1 MSQSP
6 AFATSNDAAVSED
19 QTHDVALLQLGRR
32 LQADG
37 YQFTTVTPLTHQ
49 RNNQR
54 EDNQQARDL
63 RGIFGWNRPFESQ
76 LLPDAELKALLSS
89 SVIRAHAG
97 LWISDVRWSSLK
109 DMLFVHSGYPTV
121 AHDSVFF
128 GPDTYRFAQA
138 IEEHLRTSTH
148 PVRTAVDIGCGSGA
162 GAILIAK
169 ARHDA
174 QVLALDINPTA
185 LRFTAVN
192 AALAETENVS
202 AWHSDLLDSASGD
215 FDLIVANPPYMQDSQ
230 KRAYRHGGERL
241 GSALSVRIVEQ
252 AINRLTP
259 GGSLVL
265 YTGTSWVDGV
275 DLFLEH
281 ARPIV
286 DQSGFTWSYREVD
299 PDVFGEELETENY
312 TQAER
317 IAAVVLTVT
326 KAYS

>member
-6 AFATSNDAAVSED
+6 AFTTSNDAAVSED

-54 EDNQQARDL
+54 EDNQKARDL

-89 SVIRAHAG
+89 SVIRAHVG
-97 LWISDVRWSSLK
+97 LWISDVRWSSLR
-109 DMLFVHSGYPTV
+109 DTLFVHSGFPTV

-202 AWHSDLLDSASGD
+202 AWHSDLLDSVSGD

-326 KAYS
+326 RDS

>member
-1 MSQSP
+1 MSQAIVHSQP
-6 AFATSNDAAVSED
+6 LDVINPED
-19 QTHDVALLQLGRR
+19 QTHDLALLQLGRR
-32 LQADG
+32 LLADD
-37 YQFTTVTPLTHQ
+37 YRFTTVTPLSHQ
-49 RNNQR
+49 RNNAR
-54 EDNQQARDL
+54 EENHQARNL
-63 RGIFGWNRPFESQ
+63 RDIFGWNRPFASE
-76 LLPDAELKALLSS
+76 LLPEAELEALLSRA
-89 SVIRAHAG
+89 ILRAHAG
-97 LWISDVRWSSLK
+97 LWISEVRWSSLH
-109 DMLFVHSGYPTV
+109 DHLFVHSAFPTV
-121 AHDSVFF
+121 SNDSVFF

-148 PVRTAVDIGCGSGA
+148 PIRTAVDIGCGSGA

-202 AWHSDLLDSASGD
+202 AWHSNLLDSASGE

-230 KRAYRHGGERL
+230 KRAYRHGGDRL
-241 GSALSVRIVEQ
+241 GSELSVRIVSQ
-252 AINRLTP
+252 AMTRLTV

-265 YTGTSWVDGV
+265 YTGSPWVEGV

-281 ARPIV
+281 ARPLI
-286 DQSGFTWSYREVD
+286 DKAGYSWSYREVD
-299 PDVFGEELETENY
+299 PDVFGEELETEIY
-312 TQAER
+312 SHAER

-326 KAYS
+326 RLS

>member
-1 MSQSP
+1 MNP
-6 AFATSNDAAVSED
+6 ED
-19 QTHDVALLQLGRR
+19 QTHDLALLQLGRR
-32 LQADG
+32 LLADD
-37 YQFTTVTPLTHQ
+37 YRFTTVTPLSHQ
-49 RNNQR
+49 RNNAR
-54 EDNQQARDL
+54 EENHQARNL
-63 RGIFGWNRPFESQ
+63 RDIFGWNRPFASE
-76 LLPDAELKALLSS
+76 LLPEAELEALLSRA
-89 SVIRAHAG
+89 ILRAHAG
-97 LWISDVRWSSLK
+97 LWVSEVRWSSLH
-109 DMLFVHSGYPTV
+109 DHLFVHSAFPTISN
-121 AHDSVFF
+121 DSVFF

-148 PVRTAVDIGCGSGA
+148 PIRTAVDIGCGSGA

-202 AWHSDLLDSASGD
+202 AWHSDLFDSASGE

-230 KRAYRHGGERL
+230 KRAYRHGGDRL
-241 GSALSVRIVEQ
+241 GSELSVRIVDQ
-252 AINRLTP
+252 AMTRLTI

-265 YTGTSWVDGV
+265 YTGSPWVDGV

-281 ARPIV
+281 ARPLI
-286 DQSGFTWSYREVD
+286 DKAGYSWSYREVD
-299 PDVFGEELETENY
+299 PDVFGEELETEIY
-312 TQAER
+312 SHAER

-326 KAYS
+326 RLS

>member
-6 AFATSNDAAVSED
+6 AFTTSNDAAVSED

-54 EDNQQARDL
+54 EDNRQARDL

-76 LLPDAELKALLSS
+76 LLPDAELKALLDSG
-89 SVIRAHAG
+89 VIRAHAG
-97 LWISDVRWSSLK
+97 LWISDVRWSSLR
-109 DMLFVHSGYPTV
+109 DTLFVHSGFPTV

-148 PVRTAVDIGCGSGA
+148 PIRTAVDIGCGSGA

-241 GSALSVRIVEQ
+241 GSALSVRIVQQ
-252 AINRLTP
+252 AIHRLTP

-265 YTGTSWVDGV
+265 YTGAPWVDGV

-286 DQSGFTWSYREVD
+286 DLPGFTWSYREVD

-326 KAYS
+326 RRA

>member
-1 MSQSP
+1 MNQSN
-6 AFATSNDAAVSED
+6 AFTTSNDAAVSDD

-54 EDNQQARDL
+54 EGNRQARDL
-63 RGIFGWNRPFESQ
+63 RGIFGWNRPFEPQ
-76 LLPDAELKALLSS
+76 LLPDAELKALLGSGI
-89 SVIRAHAG
+89 IRAHAG

-109 DMLFVHSGYPTV
+109 DMLFVHSGFPTV

-138 IEEHLRTSTH
+138 IEEHLCTSTH
-148 PVRTAVDIGCGSGA
+148 PIRTAVDIGCGSGA

-215 FDLIVANPPYMQDSQ
+215 FDLIVAI
-230 KRAYRHGGERL
+230 RRTC
-241 GSALSVRIVEQ
+241 RIPRNEPTGMAEDVWDLLFRC
-252 AINRLTP
+252 ASSNRP
-259 GGSLVL
+259 S
-265 YTGTSWVDGV
+265 
-275 DLFLEH
+275 
-281 ARPIV
+281 
-286 DQSGFTWSYREVD
+286 
-299 PDVFGEELETENY
+299 
-312 TQAER
+312 
-317 IAAVVLTVT
+317 IA
-326 KAYS
+326 

>member
-1 MSQSP
+1 MSQAIVHSQP
-6 AFATSNDAAVSED
+6 LDVINPED
-19 QTHDVALLQLGRR
+19 QTHDLALLQLGRR
-32 LQADG
+32 LLADD
-37 YQFTTVTPLTHQ
+37 YRFTTVTPLSHQ
-49 RNNQR
+49 RNNAR
-54 EDNQQARDL
+54 EENHQARNL
-63 RGIFGWNRPFESQ
+63 RDIFGWNRPFASE
-76 LLPDAELKALLSS
+76 LLPEAELEALLSRA
-89 SVIRAHAG
+89 ILRAHAG
-97 LWISDVRWSSLK
+97 LWVSEVRWSSLH
-109 DMLFVHSGYPTV
+109 DHLFVHSAFPTISN
-121 AHDSVFF
+121 DSVFF

-148 PVRTAVDIGCGSGA
+148 PIRTAVDIGCGSGA

-202 AWHSDLLDSASGD
+202 AWHSDLFDSASGE

-230 KRAYRHGGERL
+230 KRAYRHGGDRL
-241 GSALSVRIVEQ
+241 GSELSVRIVDQ
-252 AINRLTP
+252 AMTRLTI

-265 YTGTSWVDGV
+265 YTGSPWVDGV

-281 ARPIV
+281 ARPLI
-286 DQSGFTWSYREVD
+286 DKAGYSWSYREVD
-299 PDVFGEELETENY
+299 PDVFGEELETEIY
-312 TQAER
+312 SHAER

-326 KAYS
+326 RLS

>member
-1 MSQSP
+1 MSQAIVHSQP
-6 AFATSNDAAVSED
+6 LDVINPED
-19 QTHDVALLQLGRR
+19 QTHDLALLQLGRR
-32 LQADG
+32 LLADD
-37 YQFTTVTPLTHQ
+37 YRFTTVTPLTHQ
-49 RNNQR
+49 RNNAR
-54 EDNQQARDL
+54 EENHQARDL
-63 RGIFGWNRPFESQ
+63 RDIFGWNRPFATE
-76 LLPDAELKALLSS
+76 LLPEAELEALLSRA
-89 SVIRAHAG
+89 ILRAHAG
-97 LWISDVRWSSLK
+97 LWISEVRWSSLH
-109 DMLFVHSGYPTV
+109 DHLFVHSAFPTV
-121 AHDSVFF
+121 SNDSVFF

-148 PVRTAVDIGCGSGA
+148 PIRTAVDIGCGSGA

-202 AWHSDLLDSASGD
+202 AWHSDLLDSASGQ

-230 KRAYRHGGERL
+230 KRAYRHGGDRL
-241 GSALSVRIVEQ
+241 GSELSVRIVSQ
-252 AINRLTP
+252 AMTRLTV

-265 YTGTSWVDGV
+265 YTGSPWVEGV

-281 ARPIV
+281 ARPLI
-286 DQSGFTWSYREVD
+286 DKAGYSWSYREVD
-299 PDVFGEELETENY
+299 PDVFGEELETEIY
-312 TQAER
+312 SHAER

-326 KAYS
+326 RLS